1 MQLLVVH
8 HDAEVGEQLVQMVED
23 YTPHRCDHVASDA
36 AALRWADSHARC
48 GLLLAQL
55 GGPGTDA
62 LTLGGSFAEI
72 FEGLQTVFL
81 PSYASSARRLEV
93 ANSKVF
99 PEPIDGELLLSAIER
114 IAAAP
119 VGSADYFHALDV
131 LQMCCLSARSGALQM
146 VRGEETGIVFLKEG
160 RIVDADTATLRGADA
175 LSEIGSW
182 EQVEFAYD
190 GTVRAGQT
198 ISTAWDQA
206 LIASGVRHRDGDA
219 RRSETAPAPTV
230 GPQVA
235 PAPELKPAVSQR
247 RSFFSGLRGG
257 G

>member
-72 FEGLQTVFL
+72 FDGLQTVFL
-81 PSYASSARRLEV
+81 PAYASSARRLEV

-99 PEPIDGELLLSAIER
+99 PEPIDGELLLNAIER
-114 IAAAP
+114 IAEAP
-119 VGSADYFHALDV
+119 AGSADYFHALDV
-131 LQMCCLSARSGALQM
+131 LQMCCLSSRSGAVQM
-146 VRGEETGIVFLKEG
+146 VRGEETGIVFLKDG
-160 RIVDADTATLRGADA
+160 RIVDADTARLRGADA
-175 LSEIGSW
+175 LSEIGDW
-182 EQVEFAYD
+182 HEVEFAYD
-190 GTVRAGQT
+190 GTIRAGQT
-198 ISTAWDQA
+198 ISTAWDEA
-206 LIASGVRHRDGDA
+206 LIESVVRHRDGDTE
-219 RRSETAPAPTV
+219 RSETAPLQAAEP
-230 GPQVA
+230 PVA
-235 PAPELKPAVSQR
+235 RAPEMKPAVSQR
-247 RSFFSGLRGG
+247 RSFFRGLRGVE
-257 G
+257 